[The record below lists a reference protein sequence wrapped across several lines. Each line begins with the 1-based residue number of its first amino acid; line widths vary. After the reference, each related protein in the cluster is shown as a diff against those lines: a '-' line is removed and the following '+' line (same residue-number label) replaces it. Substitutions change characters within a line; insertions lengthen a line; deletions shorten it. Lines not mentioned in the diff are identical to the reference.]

1 MVAVNVLLTASTVSC
16 RLFKIVQS
24 RTNRKTAMTIN
35 VSNTIPP
42 TIINRRYNND
52 ILGSAQYVNFNCA
65 LSEVVNAMMYRFD
78 T

>member
-1 MVAVNVLLTASTVSC
+1 
-16 RLFKIVQS
+16 
-24 RTNRKTAMTIN
+24 MTIN